1 MTATTPTADL
11 LEPTLEER
19 NNGWTAKTLTAYIKE
34 RTEAQTEAIL
44 GERKVKPK
52 SQNHRYN
59 PKHWR

>member
-11 LEPTLEER
+11 LEPTPEEQQ
-19 NNGWTAKTLTAYIKE
+19 NGWTTKTLTAYIKE